1 MSWPTRRSPK
11 RPSDYSP
18 DSANTGIVRR
28 GPHGVL
34 LPHCG
39 LLPRGVRLG
48 LSESCCSESRFAAP
62 DSQKLPNKLF

>member
-28 GPHGVL
+28 GPQGVL
-34 LPHCG
+34 LPRCG
-39 LLPRGVRLG
+39 LLPRGVRENG
-48 LSESCCSESRFAAP
+48 SVSTREGHARRRYENR
-62 DSQKLPNKLF
+62 